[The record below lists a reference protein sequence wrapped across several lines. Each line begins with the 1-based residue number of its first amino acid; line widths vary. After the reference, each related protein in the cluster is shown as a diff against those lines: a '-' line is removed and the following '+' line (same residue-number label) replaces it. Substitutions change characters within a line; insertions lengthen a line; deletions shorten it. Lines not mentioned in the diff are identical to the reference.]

1 MENEIK
7 NFIIKT
13 EEYFQAFV
21 SKDLEALS
29 EIYSENINLIDWIG
43 TWVGSKNV
51 LEANKEL
58 FKNDFQLKVL
68 DTIQH
73 DSRTFNTILIEIGGE
88 SLEIVDVIK
97 FDKDFKI
104 EYIRAYKG

>member
-13 EEYFQAFV
+13 EEYFQAFA
-21 SKDLEALS
+21 SKDLETLS
-29 EIYSENINLIDWIG
+29 EIYSENINLIDWVG